1 MAVHLWLVS
10 VTTAVAVAVAASTS
24 CTAVI
29 IVILFAASAAVIIR
43 GSNGFWGETILI
55 PLIFSGVWR
64 GVGIQPGIGTAVVI
78 AGLITVSH

>member
-1 MAVHLWLVS
+1 MAVKLRLVI
-10 VTTAVAVAVAASTS
+10 VTTAVAVIVAASTS
-24 CTAVI
+24 S
-29 IVILFAASAAVIIR
+29 AASAAVIIR
-43 GSNGFWGETILI
+43 GSNGFWRETILI